1 MIFKFSGVLV
11 RRGGKTLLVRERH
24 ARAKS
29 LWSLPLG
36 FIEKGE
42 SVREAAAREAKEESG
57 YDVRLVGS
65 AGSIVVPAREFRSAH
80 PFLRGKA
87 RLSVFYGRVG
97 RKRPR
102 GAALVARWFSDRE
115 IASLTLRGE
124 WEKSFLLRRRRRGK
138 R

>member
-1 MIFKFSGVLV
+1 MTFKFGGVVV
-11 RRGGKTLLVRERH
+11 RRSGKTLLVRERH
-24 ARAKS
+24 ARARN
-29 LWSLPLG
+29 LWSFPLG

-42 SVREAAAREAKEESG
+42 SVREAAVREAKEESG

-80 PFLRGKA
+80 PFQRGEA

-97 RKRPR
+97 RKRPS
-102 GAALVARWFSDRE
+102 GAALIARWFSDLE

-124 WEKSFLLRRRRRGK
+124 WEKKFLLRRRPRK